1 MDRATMSLQCWVIV
15 LVGLMSY
22 FNPERALGA
31 PQKEGERCRLDGMML
46 LMRSRGEEAMRRYV
60 NNGNLTV

>member
-31 PQKEGERCRLDGMML
+31 PQKEGERAVKM
-46 LMRSRGEEAMRRYV
+46 AYV
-60 NNGNLTV
+60 IDALKGGGGDETL

>member
-1 MDRATMSLQCWVIV
+1 MSLQCWVIV

-31 PQKEGERCRLDGMML
+31 PQNEGERAVSFMAC
-46 LMRSRGEEAMRRYV
+46 Y
-60 NNGNLTV
+60 

>member
-1 MDRATMSLQCWVIV
+1 MDRATMSLQYWVIV

-31 PQKEGERCRLDGMML
+31 RRRKVSVSFRWHGVIDALEGGGGDETLY
-46 LMRSRGEEAMRRYV
+46 E
-60 NNGNLTV
+60 